1 MVKTCGKNISKG
13 NSKNQE
19 QILSIPLVICIVK
32 GATKSYF
39 THYSYG
45 PYFFDAG
52 FSKSAFSTFYFR
64 KLIFHQF
71 VFNQCFLFL

>member
-13 NSKNQE
+13 NCKNQE

-45 PYFFDAG
+45 HYFFDAG
-52 FSKSAFSTFYFR
+52 LSKSAFSTFYFR